1 MDLKLFEGM
10 KKGKSGLDSCG
21 PFFFFFKAQSL
32 IIGLFLLI
40 EDFH

>member
-21 PFFFFFKAQSL
+21 PFFFFQGTELNNRFVSAY
-32 IIGLFLLI
+32 
-40 EDFH
+40 